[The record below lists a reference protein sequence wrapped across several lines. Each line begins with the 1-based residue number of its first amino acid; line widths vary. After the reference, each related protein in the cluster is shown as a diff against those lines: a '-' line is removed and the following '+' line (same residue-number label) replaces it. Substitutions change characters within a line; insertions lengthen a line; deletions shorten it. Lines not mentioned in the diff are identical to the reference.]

1 MSKEVMKLM
10 NEQRTLNNEKIVN
23 YVVLIEDQETYPK
36 AIRNLMNRYK
46 DIILEKGILERLKNA
61 NKDMAI
67 NQELSEYEETIDE
80 KFIRIY
86 LQYESKRL

>member
-10 NEQRTLNNEKIVN
+10 NELRTLNNEKIVN

-61 NKDMAI
+61 NKDMTI
-67 NQELSEYEETIDE
+67 NQELSEYEGTIDE